1 MSRRLTTR
9 PAVVTTRA
17 NEAMAFERVD
27 STASETIE
35 AADELPRRGRDAAV
49 HGACSRGCATRRASS
64 RRPKRVPR
72 EERGQRLGH
81 RPRMLHVQ
89 QVSGVR

>member
-17 NEAMAFERVD
+17 DEAMAFERVD

-35 AADELPRRGRDAAV
+35 VADELPRRGRDAAV
-49 HGACSRGCATRRASS
+49 HGACSRG
-64 RRPKRVPR
+64 
-72 EERGQRLGH
+72 
-81 RPRMLHVQ
+81 
-89 QVSGVR
+89 